1 MVLRKEGPG
10 NNSGGGGYQGP
21 CLKVRQ
27 RHVGALGE
35 LEDLEEVQLAMGHG
49 TRIVVPHEVP
59 VKVLLVES

>member
-21 CLKVRQ
+21 RLEVRQ

-35 LEDLEEVQLAMGHG
+35 SEDLEAVQLTMG
-49 TRIVVPHEVP
+49 RRMPIVVPHEVP
-59 VKVLLVES
+59 VRVLLVES